1 MRTNREGGN
10 AGKSRAGPAEKGE
23 GGSASLTGRTDG
35 LSGNVYQQIR
45 QAIVSGEL
53 VPGQRVT
60 ETKLAESLNVSRTP
74 IREAV
79 QRLET
84 EGVLRHSPRQGLIVR
99 QLEYQEVVELYAMRL
114 VLESTAAGLSAQQA
128 TDPEIEILSD
138 IVDMEGTV
146 ETGDAQ
152 QSINYNKVF
161 HETLA
166 QSAHNRYLIDSIRS
180 LDNSMI
186 LLGGSTLVSE
196 DRRKQAVQ
204 EHRAVVEAIKLRD
217 TEAAKDAMAH
227 HIKGAQ
233 RKRLQI
239 FMRNRTES

>member
-1 MRTNREGGN
+1 MKTDKNKGDAEQQAQRSSEVSVDGGTRL
-10 AGKSRAGPAEKGE
+10 AGRGDA
-23 GGSASLTGRTDG
+23 

-45 QAIVSGEL
+45 NAIISGEL
-53 VPGQRVT
+53 APGQRVT
-60 ETKLAESLNVSRTP
+60 ETKLADSLNVSRTP

-84 EGVLRHSPRQGLIVR
+84 EGVLRHSPRQGLTVR

-128 TDPEIEILSD
+128 TDPEIEILTD
-138 IVDMEGTV
+138 IVEMESAAL
-146 ETGDAQ
+146 EDDPK
-152 QSINYNKVF
+152 QSVNYNKIF

-166 QSAHNRYLIDSIRS
+166 QSAHNRYLIDSIRA

-186 LLGGSTLVSE
+186 LLGGSTLAE
-196 DRRKQAVQ
+196 GARRKQAVD
-204 EHRAVVEAIKLRD
+204 EHRAIVDAIRAHD
-217 TEAAKDAMAH
+217 PDAARDAMAL

-233 RKRLQI
+233 RKRLQM
-239 FMRNRTES
+239 FMRSQTG

>member
-1 MRTNREGGN
+1 MKANKNSGD
-10 AGKSRAGPAEKGE
+10 AGKHGQRPDEDGE
-23 GGSASLTGRTDG
+23 NGTSSLTGRSDG

-45 QAIVSGEL
+45 NSIVSGEL
-53 VPGQRVT
+53 APGQRVT

-114 VLESTAAGLSAQQA
+114 VLESTAAALSAQQA
-128 TDPEIEILSD
+128 TEPEIEILSD
-138 IVDMEGTV
+138 IVDMEGSV
-146 ETGDAQ
+146 ETGDAE

-217 TEAAKDAMAH
+217 AEAAKDAMAH

-239 FMRNRTES
+239 FMRSRTE